1 MPKVEKVL
9 KSSLQSTSRES
20 SMKPT
25 VPIEVKKIEKIKPN
39 VEEKSVK
46 AVIDEE
52 NDNLKKEEGINY

>member
-1 MPKVEKVL
+1 
-9 KSSLQSTSRES
+9 
-20 SMKPT
+20 MKPT